1 MIYDNQDTLI
11 SALRKKLKEH
21 GTFTDVAAKLGITP
35 QDLNKIFLKTWF
47 TFDDASKLLKAIGN
61 RLYITFLEPGDE
73 VMHLTE
79 QQKNLLTTYESLS
92 DIQKA
97 ELRGMLK
104 GMLK

>member
-1 MIYDNQDTLI
+1 MIYDNQNTLI
-11 SALRKKLKEH
+11 SVLRKRIKEH
-21 GTFTDVAAKLGITP
+21 YTFTDVANKLGITP

-47 TFDDASKLLKAIGN
+47 TFDDCNKLLKAIGN
-61 RLYITFLEPGDE
+61 RLYITFLEPEDE

-79 QQKNLLTTYESLS
+79 QQKNLLATYESLS
-92 DIQKA
+92 EIQKA